1 MKYGGDYYTGSLDEV
16 FLNIYRLVLN
26 LTVSE
31 GCTKAMED
39 SILDG
44 LTMVE
49 LMEKELLFSLTVLTM
64 KENFTK
70 IVHMVKTVNINPIK

>member
-16 FLNIYRLVLN
+16 YLNIFRLVSN
-26 LTVSE
+26 LTASE
-31 GCTKAMED
+31 GCTKVMED
-39 SILDG
+39 SILG
-44 LTMVE
+44 GSIMVK

-70 IVHMVKTVNINPIK
+70 IVHMVKTVNINRIK